1 LAQLEE
7 RLAALEAERAILR
20 TLYAYGH
27 SIDAGDEARWVDC
40 FTADGFFAAWV
51 TSPDD
56 PWFRVAGRA
65 ELEAF
70 IAEHTRPPDPAHK
83 HLVIEP
89 LIDVDGSNAT
99 CISYFAVLMHHDDA
113 PLLRVFGR
121 YHDQLAAEEDGRWRF
136 RERVAEIQSMR
147 PGLPALAWGRGR
159 P

>member
-1 LAQLEE
+1 
-7 RLAALEAERAILR
+7 
-20 TLYAYGH
+20 
-27 SIDAGDEARWVDC
+27 
-40 FTADGFFAAWV
+40 
-51 TSPDD
+51 
-56 PWFRVAGRA
+56 
-65 ELEAF
+65 
-70 IAEHTRPPDPAHK
+70 
-83 HLVIEP
+83 VIEP
-89 LIDVDGSNAT
+89 LIDVDGSNAI